1 MRMTLGHVDALT
13 LNYAGVHVFQSTFID
28 RVGFIGAFYFYF
40 FFFLFLSLCFFI
52 TSHVPRHVLRCDCSL
67 FRSVRPSD
75 MCAFVF
81 SK

>member
-40 FFFLFLSLCFFI
+40 FFFLFLSLFFHHI
-52 TSHVPRHVLRCDCSL
+52 PRASTRSPLRLLFIPLCSTI
-67 FRSVRPSD
+67 
-75 MCAFVF
+75 
-81 SK
+81 